1 LKYGGTDE
9 VYMTA
14 GFWVFQLPIGR
25 VTGHVVFAGF
35 HLSGNGVYQDL
46 GHTVFP
52 FIDSASDAT

>member
-1 LKYGGTDE
+1 
-9 VYMTA
+9 MTA
-14 GFWVFQLPIGR
+14 RFWVFQLPIGR